1 MSEDLDLNPNEQRK
15 KKQLTIIV
23 VGAILLIV
31 AVVGSL
37 FFLGE
42 DPAQKQ
48 SPQAKAEDV
57 KLTPPGGIDDNAA
70 WRTGAAQDLA
80 ATNERLAN
88 LETVQS
94 NKDSEINTLKSQL
107 DEMNQRVQ
115 EAERIANNASRTP
128 RLPAQPTNTNPP
140 SNTSSAFGAN
150 KNTS

>member
-107 DEMNQRVQ
+107 DEMN
-115 EAERIANNASRTP
+115 
-128 RLPAQPTNTNPP
+128 
-140 SNTSSAFGAN
+140 
-150 KNTS
+150 